1 MIKFW
6 GSLMGWA
13 ERANKKKR
21 EEQDSVE
28 QVRAKEPQPEPESK
42 PNDTVASFRERLKLK
57 KDG

>member
-1 MIKFW
+1 
-6 GSLMGWA
+6 MGWA